1 MDGYVILED
10 GEIFKGQIINSY
22 IPKNKCYGE
31 VVFNTGMTGYQEIL
45 TDPSYKGQIIT
56 MTYPLIGNYGIDDA
70 YKESDDISVSG
81 FIVSEITDNL
91 ARYLI
96 ENNVP
101 TIAGVDTRRLV
112 KHVREKGVVN
122 GYIIDEDI
130 YKLLQLK
137 NISITEALKNE
148 IKPDFNKTNL
158 VEMVST
164 KSIYTIGEGT
174 KNIALIDFGC
184 KKNIIESLRLRGCSV
199 TVLPYNTSAD
209 KIKKLN
215 PDGIFLS
222 NGPGNPKDVECAIEN
237 VKDLIGFKPIFGI
250 CLGHQIIAL
259 SLGCDTFKLKYG
271 HRGCNHPVKDL
282 KTGRVYIT
290 SQNHGYSVR
299 HENIPE
305 YINVTHLNLNDET
318 IEGIE
323 DTRNP
328 IFSIQ
333 YHPEACPG
341 PEDSNYI
348 FDKFL
353 EVINC
358 G

>member
-1 MDGYVILED
+1 MDGYLVLED
-10 GEIFKGQIINSY
+10 GEIFKGEIINSDSF
-22 IPKNKCYGE
+22 KNNCYGE

-56 MTYPLIGNYGIDDA
+56 MTYPLIGNYGVDDS
-70 YKESDDISVSG
+70 YKENKDISVSG
-81 FIVSEITDNL
+81 FVVSEMTASLAEYLNDNNIP
-91 ARYLI
+91 A
-96 ENNVP
+96 
-101 TIAGVDTRRLV
+101 IAGVDTRRLV

-122 GYIIDEDI
+122 GYIIDENLYNKMQNKSACLI
-130 YKLLQLK
+130 ENLR
-137 NISITEALKNE
+137 NE
-148 IKPDFNKTNL
+148 IKPDFNNPNL

-164 KSIYTIGEGT
+164 KFAYTVGEGN
-174 KNIALIDFGC
+174 KHIALIDFGC
-184 KKNIIESLRLRGCSV
+184 KRNIIESLKNRGCSV
-199 TVLPYNTSAD
+199 TVLPYNTSAEQ
-209 KIKKLN
+209 IKKLN

-222 NGPGNPKDVECAIEN
+222 NGPGDPKNVECAIKN
-237 VKDLIGFKPIFGI
+237 VKELIGFKPIFGI

-282 KTGRVYIT
+282 NTGKVYIT
-290 SQNHGYSVR
+290 SQNHGYSVKN
-299 HENIPE
+299 ESIPE
-305 YINVTHLNLNDET
+305 YIKVTHINLNDGT
-318 IEGIE
+318 IEGIQ

-328 IFSIQ
+328 ISSIQ

-353 EVINC
+353 EVVHC